1 METKAADKILKIDN
15 TIKDKHGFI
24 LAINKSFITCAI
36 QNFLLN
42 IWQ

>member
-1 METKAADKILKIDN
+1 METKAADKIDN

-24 LAINKSFITCAI
+24 LAKMKLFRICAI
-36 QNFLLN
+36 QNFYSN

>member
-1 METKAADKILKIDN
+1 METKAAEKIDN
-15 TIKDKHGFI
+15 TINDKHGFI
-24 LAINKSFITCAI
+24 LGIEKSFRTGTI